1 MIAKLETQQ
10 STPNGEPR
18 GYIDPHALRE
28 LWFHTGTAC
37 NLACPFCLEGS
48 KPGDGRL
55 DRIRLS
61 DAKPLIDEAVTLGV
75 EQFSF
80 TGGEPFIV
88 RDFVNILRYAAE
100 HRPCLVLTNGTDPVI
115 KRLHQIETLRV
126 APHLHSR
133 C

>member
-10 STPNGEPR
+10 STPDGEPR

-61 DAKPLIDEAVTLGV
+61 DAKPLIGGEEQIGRPDVAVDEAAVAHHRVENEERLGTV
-75 EQFSF
+75 
-80 TGGEPFIV
+80 
-88 RDFVNILRYAAE
+88 
-100 HRPCLVLTNGTDPVI
+100 VLTIGG
-115 KRLHQIETLRV
+115 
-126 APHLHSR
+126 AP
-133 C
+133 